1 MDSEIWIQLI
11 ILIVLLMLSAFFS
24 SAETALTCV
33 NPVRLKG
40 LADEGSK
47 RAINTLKILDNPGK
61 MLSTI
66 LIGNNIV
73 NISTTSLATT
83 LTIKVFG
90 SVYVGLAT
98 GILTLA
104 VLLFGEIIPKTS
116 ANLNAEKLAL
126 SYSFWILKLMYILT
140 PVIFLIDKLSGFFL
154 KLFGIDKNKSGSGMT
169 ETELKTYVD
178 VSHEEGVI
186 ETEERE
192 MILNVFDLGDSLAR
206 DIMIP
211 RIDMTMID
219 VNASYRNLQALF
231 KETMYSRIPVYE
243 NDRDNII
250 GVVMLKDLFLVS
262 KKTDFSIRSIMR
274 EAYYTYETKKTDDL
288 LSEMRENA
296 TSVTIVLDEY
306 GASVGLIT
314 LEDLLEEIVGEIR
327 DEYDEEEKEL
337 IQELDERVYLI
348 DGSVKIDDVNDALGT
363 FYESEDY
370 DSIAGLIIEAIDRLP
385 FKGETVTLQDGTILT
400 AESIDKNRI
409 SQVRLTLPEPA
420 DTVSQDEK
428 ASEYTENKEN
438 DERPDAVEAS
448 ENETASLQEDSDVS
462 TVSSDTVFSVDG
474 TVSDNKTE
482 IRHTN

>member
-1 MDSEIWIQLI
+1 MGSDILIQII
-11 ILIVLLMLSAFFS
+11 ILLTLLMLSAFFS

-33 NPVRLKG
+33 NPVRMRALS
-40 LADEGSK
+40 DEGNK
-47 RAINTLKILDNPGK
+47 KADRVLRILDDPGK

-83 LTIKVFG
+83 LTIRVFG
-90 SVYVGLAT
+90 NAAVGIAT
-98 GILTLA
+98 GVLTLL
-104 VLLFGEIIPKTS
+104 VLMFGEIIPKTS

-126 SYSFWILKLMYILT
+126 NYSFWILKLMFLLT
-140 PVIFLIDKLSGFFL
+140 PVIFIVDKLSDCFL
-154 KLFGIDKNKSGSGMT
+154 RLFGIEKGRTGSGMT

-211 RIDMTMID
+211 RINMTMID

-243 NDRDNII
+243 EDTDNVI
-250 GVVMLKDLFLVS
+250 GVVMLKDFFLVS
-262 KKTDFSIRSIMR
+262 KKTDFSIRSILR

-288 LSEMRENA
+288 LSEMRENSN
-296 TSVTIVLDEY
+296 SVAIVINEY
-306 GASVGLIT
+306 GACAGLIT

-337 IQELDERVYLI
+337 IQETGEGVYRI
-348 DGSVKIDDVNDALGT
+348 DGSVKIDDVNDALCT
-363 FYESEDY
+363 LYESEDY

-385 FKGETVTLQDGTILT
+385 YQGECVTLADGTILQ
-400 AESIDKNRI
+400 AEVIEKNRI
-409 SQVRLTLPEPA
+409 SQVLLTLPPKETQQDPSDAEGKAAPETDAEADSAKRAADLPA
-420 DTVSQDEK
+420 S
-428 ASEYTENKEN
+428 
-438 DERPDAVEAS
+438 
-448 ENETASLQEDSDVS
+448 
-462 TVSSDTVFSVDG
+462 
-474 TVSDNKTE
+474 
-482 IRHTN
+482 